1 MFVIRKSAL
10 IAAAIF
16 FAAAL
21 FVSVGISKANAASE
35 EYARYTVVLDA
46 GHGGVDPG
54 VLGVTTK
61 TKESDINLAIV
72 KKLAGYFSDAGFR
85 VILTRKNEG
94 GLYGLPTAVKKPV
107 RKALYVVLGCIGLVL
122 GAIGAILPMLPSFPF
137 LMLTEFCFGRSSDR
151 LNNWFKNTR
160 LYKNNL
166 ESYVNGQGMTWRTKI
181 RIMVMVTILM
191 SIGFYIMFS
200 KNLIVPCIVLGCV
213 WLFHIL
219 YFCFGVKKYVPDK
232 EV

>member
-21 FVSVGISKANAASE
+21 FVSVGISKANAALE

-54 VLGVTTK
+54 ILGVTTK

-85 VILTRKNEG
+85 VILTRKNEC
-94 GLYGLPTAVKKPV
+94 GLYGLPTAGYRRRDMEARRDIIEGVTPNAVISVHQNNYVADRTRRGGQVAV
-107 RKALYVVLGCIGLVL
+107 RVSV
-122 GAIGAILPMLPSFPF
+122 
-137 LMLTEFCFGRSSDR
+137 
-151 LNNWFKNTR
+151 FKR
-160 LYKNNL
+160 MMRDAKN
-166 ESYVNGQGMTWRTKI
+166 R
-181 RIMVMVTILM
+181 
-191 SIGFYIMFS
+191 
-200 KNLIVPCIVLGCV
+200 
-213 WLFHIL
+213 
-219 YFCFGVKKYVPDK
+219 
-232 EV
+232 

>member
-16 FAAAL
+16 FAAAF

-54 VLGVTTK
+54 VLGVTIK

-94 GLYGLPTAVKKPV
+94 GLCGLPTAVKKPV

-137 LMLTEFCFGRSSDR
+137 LMLTAFCFGRSSDR
-151 LNNWFKNTR
+151 QKHKTVQ
-160 LYKNNL
+160 KQ
-166 ESYVNGQGMTWRTKI
+166 S
-181 RIMVMVTILM
+181 
-191 SIGFYIMFS
+191 
-200 KNLIVPCIVLGCV
+200 
-213 WLFHIL
+213 
-219 YFCFGVKKYVPDK
+219 
-232 EV
+232 

>member
-16 FAAAL
+16 FAAA
-21 FVSVGISKANAASE
+21 FFASVGISKANAASE

-72 KKLAGYFSDAGFR
+72 KKSAGYFSDAGFW
-85 VILTRKNEG
+85 VILMRKNEG

-107 RKALYVVLGCIGLVL
+107 RKALYVILGCIGLVL
-122 GAIGAILPMLPSFPF
+122 GAIGAILPMLPSFP
-137 LMLTEFCFGRSSDR
+137 L
-151 LNNWFKNTR
+151 
-160 LYKNNL
+160 
-166 ESYVNGQGMTWRTKI
+166 SYVDG
-181 RIMVMVTILM
+181 IL
-191 SIGFYIMFS
+191 FWQKFRQAQQ
-200 KNLIVPCIVLGCV
+200 LV
-213 WLFHIL
+213 
-219 YFCFGVKKYVPDK
+219 
-232 EV
+232 

>member
-16 FAAAL
+16 FPAAL
-21 FVSVGISKANAASE
+21 FASVGISKANAASA

-72 KKLAGYFSDAGFR
+72 KKLAQYFADAGFR

-94 GLYGLPTAVKKPV
+94 GLYGLPTTGYKRRDMEKRRDVIEQTAPN
-107 RKALYVVLGCIGLVL
+107 LVISVHQNNFI
-122 GAIGAILPMLPSFPF
+122 A
-137 LMLTEFCFGRSSDR
+137 DR
-151 LNNWFKNTR
+151 TRRGGQVFFK
-160 LYKNNL
+160 
-166 ESYVNGQGMTWRTKI
+166 E
-181 RIMVMVTILM
+181 
-191 SIGFYIMFS
+191 
-200 KNLIVPCIVLGCV
+200 
-213 WLFHIL
+213 
-219 YFCFGVKKYVPDK
+219 GV
-232 EV
+232 

>member
-21 FVSVGISKANAASE
+21 FASVGISKANAASE

-85 VILTRKNEG
+85 VILMRKNEG

-122 GAIGAILPMLPSFPF
+122 GAIGAILPVLPSFPF
-137 LMLTEFCFGRSSDR
+137 LMLTAFCFGRSSDR

-166 ESYVNGQGMTWRTKI
+166 ESYVKGQGMTWRTKNTYNGNGDNSYVY
-181 RIMVMVTILM
+181 RILHHV
-191 SIGFYIMFS
+191 
-200 KNLIVPCIVLGCV
+200 
-213 WLFHIL
+213 
-219 YFCFGVKKYVPDK
+219 
-232 EV
+232 

>member
-137 LMLTEFCFGRSSDR
+137 LMLTTFCFGRSSDR
-151 LNNWFKNTR
+151 LNNWFK
-160 LYKNNL
+160 K
-166 ESYVNGQGMTWRTKI
+166 QDCTK
-181 RIMVMVTILM
+181 TILKAM
-191 SIGFYIMFS
+191 SRGR
-200 KNLIVPCIVLGCV
+200 
-213 WLFHIL
+213 
-219 YFCFGVKKYVPDK
+219 
-232 EV
+232 E

>member
-21 FVSVGISKANAASE
+21 FAGVGISKANAASK
-35 EYARYTVVLDA
+35 EYARYTVVPDA
-46 GHGGVDPG
+46 GHGGVGPG

-94 GLYGLPTAVKKPV
+94 GLYGLPTAGYKRRDTCFAECPWT
-107 RKALYVVLGCIGLVL
+107 GCRGWI
-122 GAIGAILPMLPSFPF
+122 
-137 LMLTEFCFGRSSDR
+137 
-151 LNNWFKNTR
+151 
-160 LYKNNL
+160 
-166 ESYVNGQGMTWRTKI
+166 
-181 RIMVMVTILM
+181 
-191 SIGFYIMFS
+191 
-200 KNLIVPCIVLGCV
+200 
-213 WLFHIL
+213 
-219 YFCFGVKKYVPDK
+219 
-232 EV
+232 